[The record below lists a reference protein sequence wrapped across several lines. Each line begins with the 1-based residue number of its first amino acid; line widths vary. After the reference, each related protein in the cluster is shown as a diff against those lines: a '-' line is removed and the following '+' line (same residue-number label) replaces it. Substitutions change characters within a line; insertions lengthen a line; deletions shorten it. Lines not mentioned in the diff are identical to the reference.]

1 METLRIHLVG
11 APRIACSSGEE
22 RAVRGHKP
30 WAVLARLVLAE
41 RPVGRRGLSSELFP
55 DADDPLGSLRW
66 CLAGLR
72 KALGDAT
79 LFTGDP
85 IDVRLPPS
93 ISVDVHGI
101 GPGDLDDLL
110 DGELIEGID
119 PAGGPELATWLLVA
133 RRQVAARVDAVL
145 RDEVIASLS
154 HGRTARALSLAERAA
169 RRSPYD
175 EGVHVLL
182 ARCLVQA
189 GDHGGAARHVEEV
202 ERRFRADLG
211 CDPSPALQSA
221 ARPQVAAPPPGVT
234 PGAIASSLL
243 DAGRAAVGS
252 GAVDAGIDCLRR
264 AAAQAESVGDRR
276 LEGSCLYELGN
287 ALVHSV
293 RGFDD
298 EGSILLDR
306 AAVLAGETGDQETAV
321 AALRERAYV
330 DALAGRRPEAEHLL
344 EAAAGAAGD
353 DPALVA
359 GVSAV
364 RGFNLTDWGRLD
376 DGMDQFERAVE
387 ASRRSGSSRREAW
400 ALGIGGWSLLRAGR
414 LDEAQRWES
423 ECLTLVEDLGWVLF
437 SPWPRTVLAEARLT
451 GESPPNGVAAEL
463 EHCFALSVELA
474 DPCWEG
480 ASGRVMGLSLVEA
493 GDLDAG
499 LAWLAEARVRSMRRS
514 DLWARLVGEI
524 MLSEAEVRL
533 ALGDARGADAV
544 ARDLIALAARTQL
557 DAILDTALEIVAA
570 AR

>member
-1 METLRIHLVG
+1 M
-11 APRIACSSGEE
+11 
-22 RAVRGHKP
+22 
-30 WAVLARLVLAE
+30 
-41 RPVGRRGLSSELFP
+41 
-55 DADDPLGSLRW
+55 
-66 CLAGLR
+66 
-72 KALGDAT
+72 
-79 LFTGDP
+79 
-85 IDVRLPPS
+85 
-93 ISVDVHGI
+93 
-101 GPGDLDDLL
+101 
-110 DGELIEGID
+110 
-119 PAGGPELATWLLVA
+119 
-133 RRQVAARVDAVL
+133 
-145 RDEVIASLS
+145 
-154 HGRTARALSLAERAA
+154 
-169 RRSPYD
+169 
-175 EGVHVLL
+175 
-182 ARCLVQA
+182 
-189 GDHGGAARHVEEV
+189 
-202 ERRFRADLG
+202 
-211 CDPSPALQSA
+211 
-221 ARPQVAAPPPGVT
+221 T

-276 LEGSCLYELGN
+276 LEGCCLYELGN

-306 AAVLAGETGDQETAV
+306 AAVLAVETGDQETAV
-321 AALRERAYV
+321 AALLERAYV

-344 EAAAGAAGD
+344 EKATGAAGH

-376 DGMDQFERAVE
+376 DGMDQFERALE
-387 ASRRSGSSRREAW
+387 AARRSGSSRREAW

-480 ASGRVMGLSLVEA
+480 ASGRVMGLSLAEA

-533 ALGDARGADAV
+533 ASGDARGADAV
-544 ARDLIALAARTQL
+544 ARDLVALAARTQL